1 MVILF
6 KIELELESWLLK
18 VSGKRTI
25 QKNGIYFSTELG
37 NTQLTP
43 LLARSTCHWHVWNP
57 LESPRSS
64 QWHHTHT
71 SASGTGLP
79 QTQLSFASPGTET
92 PLFWAG
98 HFLSE
103 PMPAQQHQL
112 GQQHQQS
119 CLEGRSRKGT
129 CQTDTAMSVGHENRG
144 QNVFVHMD
152 HIWEVVCVNS
162 FC

>member
-64 QWHHTHT
+64 QWHHIHVGFWHRT
-71 SASGTGLP
+71 SPNTANSCVLPVLVQKRHCSGQVTCQNLCLHSSISWDSSTSRASWREGVGKEHAK
-79 QTQLSFASPGTET
+79 QTQLCPWVMKTE
-92 PLFWAG
+92 ARM
-98 HFLSE
+98 FL
-103 PMPAQQHQL
+103 
-112 GQQHQQS
+112 
-119 CLEGRSRKGT
+119 C
-129 CQTDTAMSVGHENRG
+129 
-144 QNVFVHMD
+144 
-152 HIWEVVCVNS
+152 IWTTFGGWCV
-162 FC
+162 